1 MKTKL
6 SLLALAMITSSVQA
20 QLAEH
25 SGLGGELALSAGFAS
40 TTSNLNTNGDKVIT
54 DVNQNANE
62 DSGGLALPL
71 GSLAY
76 TFGASSDKQ
85 FYVGTSR
92 EDIAVGTLILEV
104 GYKQEL
110 DSGTIIDASFLPTI
124 MPTDTWADPFL
135 TNQER
140 QTTDEKGNAF
150 RLKFNNIMGSRFSLD
165 TAYASRDVENEQSGT
180 SYSGLT
186 SEDINTLQRDS
197 TSIYVKGDFR
207 QPISKTSFIKPS
219 LTYIKTD
226 ADGDANSLTSVGGEL
241 TYLRIF
247 DRHQLALTAGY
258 TNRSF
263 DGTNP
268 IYGKVRDE
276 DELSLFAAY
285 EYKNF
290 MGWKNW
296 SFISLSGYT
305 ESDSNID
312 FYDTKQYLLTVGM
325 NYKF

>member
-6 SLLALAMITSSVQA
+6 SLLALALTASSAQA
-20 QLAEH
+20 QLEEH
-25 SGLGGELALSAGFAS
+25 SGFSGEFALSAGFAS
-40 TTSNLNTNGDKVIT
+40 TSSNLNTNGDKVIT
-54 DVNQNANE
+54 DVNQNATE

-76 TFGASSDKQ
+76 TFGSSSNKQ

-92 EDIAVGTLILEV
+92 EDIAVGNLILEI

-110 DSGTIIDASFLPTI
+110 NSGTIVDASFLPTL
-124 MPTDTWADPFL
+124 MPGEAWADPFL

-140 QTTDEKGNAF
+140 QTTDEKGKAF
-150 RLKFNNIMGSRFSLD
+150 RLKFNKIMGSRFSLD
-165 TAYASRDVENEQSGT
+165 TAYANREIESEQSGT

-186 SEDINTLQRDS
+186 PEDINTLQRDS
-197 TSIYVKGDFR
+197 KSIYIKGDYR
-207 QPISKTSFIKPS
+207 QPLSKTSFIQPS

-226 ADGDANSLTSVGGEL
+226 ADGDANSLTSVSGEL

-276 DELSLFAAY
+276 DELNLFAAY

-296 SFISLSGYT
+296 SLISLSGYT

-312 FYDTKQYLLTVGM
+312 FYDTKQYLFTVGM

>member
-1 MKTKL
+1 MKTRL
-6 SLLALAMITSSVQA
+6 SLLAFSLIASCAQA
-20 QLAEH
+20 QLADH
-25 SGLGGELALSAGFAS
+25 SGFSGELALSAGFAS

-54 DVNQNANE
+54 DVNQGAAE
-62 DSGGLALPL
+62 DSGGLVLPL
-71 GSLAY
+71 GVLAY
-76 TFGASSDKQ
+76 TFGADKDKQ
-85 FYVGTSR
+85 VYAGTSR
-92 EDIAVGTLILEV
+92 EDIAVGTLVLEV

-110 DSGTIIDASFLPTI
+110 SSGTIVDASFLPTV
-124 MPTDTWADPFL
+124 MSGETWADPFL

-165 TAYASRDVENEQSGT
+165 TVYGSRDIDNELSGSSLT
-180 SYSGLT
+180 SLT
-186 SEDINTLQRDS
+186 SEERNALQRDAK
-197 TSIYVKGDFR
+197 TFYIKGDFR
-207 QPISKTSFIKPS
+207 QPISRTSFLKPS
-219 LTYIKTD
+219 ITYINTD
-226 ADGDANSLTSVGGEL
+226 ADGDANSLSSVGGEL

-258 TNRSF
+258 TSRSF

-268 IYGKVRDE
+268 IYNKVRDE
-276 DELSLFAAY
+276 DEWSLFAAY

-290 MGWKNW
+290 MGWQNW
-296 SFISLSGYT
+296 SLISLSGYT

-312 FYDTKQYLLTVGM
+312 FYDTKQYLFTVGM

>member
-1 MKTKL
+1 MKTRL
-6 SLLALAMITSSVQA
+6 SLLALSLMASGAQA

-25 SGLGGELALSAGFAS
+25 SGLSGEFALSAGFAS
-40 TTSNLNTNGDKVIT
+40 TTSNLNTSGDKIIT
-54 DVNQNANE
+54 DVNQDASK
-62 DSGGLALPL
+62 DSGGLLLPL
-71 GSLAY
+71 GSIAY
-76 TFGASSDKQ
+76 TFGSSSDKQ
-85 FYVGTSR
+85 VYVGTSR
-92 EDIAVGTLILEV
+92 EDIAVGNLILEV
-104 GYKQEL
+104 GYKQQLE
-110 DSGTIIDASFLPTI
+110 SGTIVDASFLPTL
-124 MPTDTWADPFL
+124 MPGEAWSDPYL

-150 RLKFNNIMGSRFSLD
+150 RLKFNKIMGSRFSLD
-165 TAYASRDVENEQSGT
+165 TAYANREIENEQSGT
-180 SYSGLT
+180 SYSGLSST
-186 SEDINTLQRDS
+186 DLNSLQRDS
-197 TSIYVKGDFR
+197 KSIYVKGDYR
-207 QPISKTSFIKPS
+207 QPLSRSSFIQPS

-268 IYGKVRDE
+268 IYDKVRED
-276 DELSLFAAY
+276 DELSFFAAY

-296 SFISLSGYT
+296 SLISLSGYT

-312 FYDTKQYLLTVGM
+312 FFDMKQYLVTVGM

>member
-6 SLLALAMITSSVQA
+6 SLLALALTASSAQA
-20 QLAEH
+20 QLEEH
-25 SGLGGELALSAGFAS
+25 SGFSGEFALSAGFAS
-40 TTSNLNTNGDKVIT
+40 TSSNLNTNGDKVIT
-54 DVNQNANE
+54 DVNQNATE

-76 TFGASSDKQ
+76 TFGSSSNKQ

-92 EDIAVGTLILEV
+92 EDIAVGNLILEI

-110 DSGTIIDASFLPTI
+110 NSGTIVDASFLPTL
-124 MPTDTWADPFL
+124 MPGEAWADPFL

-140 QTTDEKGNAF
+140 QTTDEKGKAF
-150 RLKFNNIMGSRFSLD
+150 RLKFNKIMGSRFSLD
-165 TAYASRDVENEQSGT
+165 TAYANREIESEQSGT
-180 SYSGLT
+180 SSGLT
-186 SEDINTLQRDS
+186 PEEINTLQRDS
-197 TSIYVKGDFR
+197 KSIYIKGDYR
-207 QPISKTSFIKPS
+207 QPLSKTSFIKPS

-296 SFISLSGYT
+296 SLISLSGYT

-312 FYDTKQYLLTVGM
+312 FYDTKQYLFTVGM